1 MTKPALDLADRCREL
16 LAAWD
21 SQQAAYIAGRE
32 ARFEAMFDVLA
43 LSQGE
48 DFLALDLACGPG
60 SLSARLLQRFPRARV
75 VAMDIDP
82 LLLAIGRNALDGFG
96 DRLRILDG
104 DITEPEWRDLLNGE
118 RPNAVL
124 STTALHWLVPE
135 QQVILYRQVAE
146 LLAKDGVFLNGDH
159 QRFDDRHPV
168 QRDWAEAHDQL
179 TQETAKEAGAV
190 LWDEW
195 WDSTAK
201 VEALAS
207 LREKREAIFVDRP
220 PSRSTSIDFHLAN
233 LAQAGFAEVG
243 TIWQLFDDYVVFGR
257 K

>member
-1 MTKPALDLADRCREL
+1 MTRPALDLADRCREL

-32 ARFEAMFDVLA
+32 ARFDAMFDVLA

-60 SLSARLLQRFPRARV
+60 SLSARLLQRFPKARV
-75 VAMDIDP
+75 VAIDIDP
-82 LLLAIGRNALDGFG
+82 LLLTIGRNALVGFG
-96 DRLRILDG
+96 DRLQILEG
-104 DITEPEWRDLLNGE
+104 DITEPNWRDLLNGQ

-135 QQVILYRQVAE
+135 QQVVLYRQVAE
-146 LLAKDGVFLNGDH
+146 LLAEAGVFLNGDH
-159 QRFDDRHPV
+159 QRFDARHPV
-168 QRDWAEAHDQL
+168 QRDWAEVHDRL
-179 TQETAKEAGAV
+179 TQEQAKEAGAV
-190 LWDEW
+190 LWDQW
-195 WDSTAK
+195 WDSTARIE
-201 VEALAS
+201 VLAS
-207 LREKREAIFVDRP
+207 LRGKREVIFAGK
-220 PSRSTSIDFHLAN
+220 PSPRSTSIDFHLAN